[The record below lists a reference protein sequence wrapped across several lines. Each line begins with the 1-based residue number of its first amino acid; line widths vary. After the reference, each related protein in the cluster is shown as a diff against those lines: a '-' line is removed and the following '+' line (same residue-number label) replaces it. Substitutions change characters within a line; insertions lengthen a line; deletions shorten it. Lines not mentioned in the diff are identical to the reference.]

1 MIHIKSAKEIE
12 IMKSANKVAADA
24 LMLAGKSI
32 RPGMSTWELDKI
44 IHDFIVSQGA
54 IPSSLGY
61 GGFTGSA
68 CISVNSELIHGIP
81 SKKKI
86 IKEGDIVSVDITAE
100 KDGYNGDNAYTFTV
114 GEVSDRARKL
124 LQVTEEALYE
134 GIKMAVA
141 GNRIGD
147 ISNAVQTYCE
157 SRGYYVVDRFI
168 GHGIGH
174 DMHEAPDVPNVG
186 KPGRGPRLVP
196 GMTIC
201 IEPMIN
207 ETTAEVII
215 LPDKWTV
222 VEANHNLSAHF
233 EHTVAITN
241 GEPLILTQSE
251 MHHPKGNM

>member
-1 MIHIKSAKEIE
+1 MIHVKSAKEIE
-12 IMKSANKVAADA
+12 IMKKANSIAAEALVVAGNAI
-24 LMLAGKSI
+24 K
-32 RPGMSTWELDKI
+32 PGMSTWELDKI
-44 IHDFIVSQGA
+44 IHDFIVSKGA

-68 CISVNSELIHGIP
+68 CISLNSELIHGIP

-86 IKEGDIVSVDITAE
+86 INEGDIVSVDVTAE
-100 KDGYNGDNAYTFTV
+100 IDGFNGDNAYTFTV
-114 GEVSDRARKL
+114 GEVSDRAKKL

-157 SRGYYVVDRFI
+157 SRGYYVVSKFI

-174 DMHEAPDVPNVG
+174 EMHEAPDVPNVG

-241 GEPLILTQSE
+241 GEPLILTQSTL
-251 MHHPKGNM
+251 HHPKGTV